1 MRKLIFYIIIIMSIG
16 IVLIISLSACSQKE
30 KEAILIREG
39 DQPEVVANELQYVIG
54 PEDVLYINVWK
65 EEALSRTAVVRI
77 DGKISLPLLN
87 DIQAAG
93 LTPLELKENLVK
105 ELSKFIET
113 PNVSVIVNES
123 HSYKVYISG
132 QVRAPGVYPIRRETY
147 LPQIIPMAG
156 GFLDWANPKKIFIIR
171 KEKGEEKR
179 INVDYEK
186 ILESGDKSV
195 NPVLKPGDAIIV
207 P

>member
-1 MRKLIFYIIIIMSIG
+1 MRKLKFYIGIMWIG
-16 IVLIISLSACSQKE
+16 TVLIIGLSACSQKE
-30 KEAILIREG
+30 KEAILIRQG
-39 DQPEVVANELQYVIG
+39 DQPEVVANEHQYVIG

-65 EEALSRTAVVRI
+65 EEALSRTVVVRI

-105 ELSKFIET
+105 ELSKFIES
-113 PNVSVIVNES
+113 PNVSVVVNES
-123 HSYKVYISG
+123 RSYKVFVSG
-132 QVRAPGVYPIRRETY
+132 QVRNPGVYPIRSETY
-147 LPQIIPMAG
+147 LHQIIPMAG
-156 GFLDWANPKKIFIIR
+156 GFLEWANPKKIFIIR

-179 INVDYEK
+179 INVDYKK
-186 ILESGDKSV
+186 ILESEDKTL
-195 NPVLKPGDAIIV
+195 NPVLKPGDTIIV